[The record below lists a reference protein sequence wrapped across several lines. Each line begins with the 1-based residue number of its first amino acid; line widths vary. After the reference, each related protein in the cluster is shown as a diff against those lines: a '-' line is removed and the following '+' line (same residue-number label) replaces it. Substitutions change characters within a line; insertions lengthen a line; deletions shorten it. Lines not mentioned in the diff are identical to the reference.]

1 NDTIGQIYTF
11 SLKEGFIVDGTPG
24 FVLQPYDEVYVRRSP
39 GYQAQQNVVVEGEI
53 LFGGSYA
60 MTSRE
65 ERLSDLINKAGG
77 ATNYAYLRGA
87 KLTRVANA

>member
-1 NDTIGQIYTF
+1 M
-11 SLKEGFIVDGTPG
+11 
-24 FVLQPYDEVYVRRSP
+24 RSP

-77 ATNYAYLRGA
+77 ATNYAS
-87 KLTRVANA
+87 LTWCQIDSCGQCRVKRNA

>member
-1 NDTIGQIYTF
+1 MVFQPVSYTH
-11 SLKEGFIVDGTPG
+11 LD
-24 FVLQPYDEVYVRRSP
+24 VYKR
-39 GYQAQQNVVVEGEI
+39 QVEGEI

-77 ATNYAYLRGA
+77 TTTVSYTHLSAINTEEKN
-87 KLTRVANA
+87 